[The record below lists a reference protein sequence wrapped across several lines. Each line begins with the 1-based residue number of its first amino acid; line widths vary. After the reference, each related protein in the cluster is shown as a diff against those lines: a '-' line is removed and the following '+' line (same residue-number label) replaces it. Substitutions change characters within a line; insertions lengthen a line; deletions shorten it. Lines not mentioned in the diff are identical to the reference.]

1 MLNYIW
7 AAMII
12 IGILYGTFTGN
23 IEAVSNAALDSAGE
37 AVELCL
43 TMAGVT
49 ALWTGLMEVAKNA
62 GLIAGMTKGVSPFV
76 RFLFPKIP
84 KDHPA
89 REYISTNIIANILG
103 LGWAATPAGLKA
115 MEKLQELNEEEC
127 AKNRLNAGIGKA
139 EGQNR
144 VMPAWKG
151 RAGFDPEVASNE
163 MCTFLIL
170 NISSLQLVPVNMIAY
185 RSRYGSAAPAAIVGP
200 AIAATLVSTAAA
212 IVYCKWMDRRR

>member
-49 ALWTGLMEVAKNA
+49 ALWTGLMEVAKSA

-127 AKNRLNAGIGKA
+127 AKNRAAATRGKA
-139 EGQNR
+139 GGQSR
-144 VMPAWKG
+144 AVSAWKG

-185 RSRYGSAAPAAIVGP
+185 RSQYGSAAPAAIVGP

>member
-127 AKNRLNAGIGKA
+127 AKNRLNAGIGKE